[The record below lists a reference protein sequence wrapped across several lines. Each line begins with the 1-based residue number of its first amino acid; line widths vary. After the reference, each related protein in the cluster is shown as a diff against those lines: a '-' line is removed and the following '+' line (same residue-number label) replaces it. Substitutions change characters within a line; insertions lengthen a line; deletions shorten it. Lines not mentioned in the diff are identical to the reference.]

1 MSNRAGLKD
10 MDEHLLLEV
19 MAAFV
24 FLAAV
29 ALLIQAGYL
38 FGIYKSVRAMQE
50 NATRLLPKV
59 ESLVVTSQA
68 AVEDSRLRVAELSNT
83 AHELTT
89 KAHALMDISQ
99 KQLKTVDEFLTDAAA
114 RGRVQM
120 DRAEIFL
127 DDTMNKAQDTVA
139 MVHGT
144 VITPL
149 RQINGVASGVRAA
162 LQFFLRGNRPSPD
175 RATVDEEMFI

>member
-1 MSNRAGLKD
+1 
-10 MDEHLLLEV
+10 MDEHFLLEV
-19 MAAFV
+19 MAGFV
-24 FLAAV
+24 IVSAI
-29 ALLIQAGYL
+29 ALLVQAGYL
-38 FGIYKSVRAMQE
+38 FGIYKAVRTMQ
-50 NATRLLPKV
+50 NDAARVLPKV
-59 ESLVVTSQA
+59 ETLVVSSQA
-68 AVEDSRLRVAELSNT
+68 AVEDGRARVAEL
-83 AHELTT
+83 TT
-89 KAHALMDISQ
+89 KVNAIMDTSQ
-99 KQLKTVDEFLTDAAA
+99 KQLKTVDEFLTEAAA

-127 DDTMNKAQDTVA
+127 DDTMTRAQDTVA

-149 RQINGVASGVRAA
+149 RQINGVATGVRAA

>member
-1 MSNRAGLKD
+1 

-19 MAAFV
+19 MSVFVVVAAI
-24 FLAAV
+24 

-38 FGIYKSVRAMQE
+38 FGIYKSVRAME
-50 NATRLLPKV
+50 DNASRLMPKV
-59 ESLVVTSQA
+59 ETLVVSSHAALEDYRSQMA
-68 AVEDSRLRVAELSNT
+68 
-83 AHELTT
+83 ELTT
-89 KAHALMDISQ
+89 KAHALMDTSQ
-99 KQLKTVDEFLTDAAA
+99 KQLNTVEEFLTDAAA

-127 DDTMNKAQDTVA
+127 DDAMARAQDTVA

-149 RQINGVASGVRAA
+149 RQINGVATGVRAA
-162 LQFFLRGNRPSPD
+162 LQYFLRGNRPSPD

>member
-1 MSNRAGLKD
+1 

-19 MAAFV
+19 MSVFVVVAAI
-24 FLAAV
+24 

-38 FGIYKSVRAMQE
+38 FGIYRSVRAMQD
-50 NATRLLPKV
+50 NAARLMPKV
-59 ESLVVTSQA
+59 ETLVVSSQA
-68 AVEDSRLRVAELSNT
+68 AVEDGRVRMA
-83 AHELTT
+83 ELTT
-89 KAHALMDISQ
+89 KAHALMDTSQ
-99 KQLKTVDEFLTDAAA
+99 KQLNTVDEFLTDAAA

-127 DDTMNKAQDTVA
+127 DDAMARAQDTVT